1 MKIAIVG
8 SGISGLYAAHYL
20 SKQHEVTLYEANA
33 YLGGHTDTHHLMLND
48 SCYAVDTGFIVFNE
62 HNYLNFC
69 RFIKELG
76 VDSQATD
83 MTFSVSDSL
92 TGLEYN
98 ATTMDKLFC
107 QRKNLFS
114 PRFYR
119 MVWDIIRFYKQ
130 APELL
135 HSDDDEQTIGD
146 YLLSHHYSQAF
157 IDDHILPMACALWS
171 GPAHILQQFPARYL
185 VAFLNNHQMLQVDE
199 RPQWRTVK
207 GGSDSYVAAFSKQF
221 KGQVHLHTPVE
232 VISRSKSSVSISTE
246 KDHKSYDQVIMAC
259 HSDQALALLSDPTPA
274 EREILGAINYQNN
287 QIALHTDTR
296 LMPKHPKAWAS
307 WNALKL
313 DQQPSQCT
321 VSYYMNLLQ
330 NIDCPEPLIVT
341 LNCNDMIEPQ
351 KILLKRNYHHPVYTP
366 QTLAAQKRRH
376 EVNGLN
382 RTYYAGAYWGWGFHE
397 DGAKSAQD
405 VIDSICA
412 NYD

>member
-8 SGISGLYAAHYL
+8 SGISGLYAAYYL
-20 SKQHEVTLYEANA
+20 SKQHDVTLYEANA

-48 SCYAVDTGFIVFNE
+48 RSYAVDTGFIVFNE

-69 RFIKELG
+69 RFIKQLG

-83 MTFSVSDSL
+83 MTFSVSDKIS
-92 TGLEYN
+92 GLEYN
-98 ATTMDKLFC
+98 ATTLDKLFC
-107 QRKNLFS
+107 QRKNLLS

-130 APELL
+130 APALL
-135 HSDDDEQTIGD
+135 HSEDDQQTIGA
-146 YLLSHHYSQAF
+146 YLHSHHYSQTF

-199 RPQWRTVK
+199 RPQWRTIK
-207 GGSDSYVAAFSKQF
+207 GGSDSYVQAFSKHF
-221 KGQVHLHTPVE
+221 KGQVRLHTPVE
-232 VISRSKSSVSISTE
+232 IISRSKNSVSISTA

-274 EREILGAINYQNN
+274 EMQILGAITYQDN
-287 QIALHTDTR
+287 QVALHTDAR
-296 LMPKHPKAWAS
+296 LLPKHPKAWAS

-313 DQQPSQCT
+313 DQQHSQCT

-330 NIDCPEPLIVT
+330 DIDCPEPLIVT
-341 LNCNDMIEPQ
+341 LNCNDKIDPQ
-351 KILLKRNYHHPVYTP
+351 TILVKRNYHHPVYTP
-366 QTLAAQKRRH
+366 QSLAAQKRRH
-376 EVNGLN
+376 EINGHN
-382 RTYYAGAYWGWGFHE
+382 RTYYVGAYWGWGFHE

-405 VIDSICA
+405 VVDSILA
-412 NYD
+412 DYD